1 MTNEEYD
8 RLTPVEKQDWHRAH
22 PNDKLEGRSKHEK
35 LIDLEHIRL
44 LLDIEERTRAHG
56 TQYAAIRTHVVNEL
70 KDIHAGF
77 EHANAQ
83 VLVAKK
89 KVDDEKAHH
98 AAVAQRENL
107 AKTQAAQDEEV
118 ARRVVAKEAALQTA
132 PLPEVAPTT
141 VPGPSPSEPG
151 VPIYPPQSGIVQ
163 SDVAPGILDRPA
175 SETMDR
181 RI

>member
-22 PNDKLEGRSKHEK
+22 PNDKPEGRSKHEK

-83 VLVAKK
+83 ALVAKK

-107 AKTQAAQDEEV
+107 AKTQAAQ
-118 ARRVVAKEAALQTA
+118 EAALQTA

-175 SETMDR
+175 NETMDR